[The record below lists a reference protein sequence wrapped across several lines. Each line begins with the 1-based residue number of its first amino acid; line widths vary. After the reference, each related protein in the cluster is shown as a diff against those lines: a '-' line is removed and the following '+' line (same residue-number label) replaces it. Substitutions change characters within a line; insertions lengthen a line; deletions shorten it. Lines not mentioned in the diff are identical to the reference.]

1 MDEKIRE
8 NLENAAALGAS
19 PDGQAASLDKISGMI
34 ARVAASP
41 EATETARPEGP
52 VMLADAPA
60 GTDRLRSDE
69 PSADNGRV
77 LLESAA
83 RYAEPYIA
91 VPRVVN

>member
-1 MDEKIRE
+1 MDEKTRE
-8 NLENAAALGAS
+8 YLENAAALGSTTAE
-19 PDGQAASLDKISGMI
+19 QAASLEKISGMI

-41 EATETARPEGP
+41 EAGMTERPEDP
-52 VMLADAPA
+52 ALLADVPA
-60 GTDRLRSDE
+60 GADRLRSDE
-69 PSADNGRV
+69 PSADNGRG